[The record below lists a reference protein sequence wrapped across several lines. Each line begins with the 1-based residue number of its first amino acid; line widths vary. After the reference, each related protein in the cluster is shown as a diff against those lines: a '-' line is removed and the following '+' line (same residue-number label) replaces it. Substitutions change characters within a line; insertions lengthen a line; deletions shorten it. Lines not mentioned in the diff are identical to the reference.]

1 MFSGSVRGHIAWGLS
16 AKWGCEDGVMT
27 EVSIL
32 GVQIPLISF
41 IYYSDLFKTYQRKTK
56 LFEFSLDINEEELKW
71 RK

>member
-1 MFSGSVRGHIAWGLS
+1 MNFNEITFLS
-16 AKWGCEDGVMT
+16 PLFQAI
-27 EVSIL
+27 SIL